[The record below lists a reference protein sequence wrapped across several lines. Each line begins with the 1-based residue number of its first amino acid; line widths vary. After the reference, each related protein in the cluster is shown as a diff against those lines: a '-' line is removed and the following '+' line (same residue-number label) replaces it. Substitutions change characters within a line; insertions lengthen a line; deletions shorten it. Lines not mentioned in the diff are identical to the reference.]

1 MLLKRVEAM
10 VALAEVI
17 EDVDKNTV
25 KIGGIGWKWTKVRVK
40 RACGLSEL
48 SIDLV
53 LSNWQIYNP
62 RLVTRAIWWNG
73 CQNQIA
79 G

>member
-25 KIGGIGWKWTKVRVK
+25 KIGGIG
-40 RACGLSEL
+40 
-48 SIDLV
+48 
-53 LSNWQIYNP
+53 
-62 RLVTRAIWWNG
+62 
-73 CQNQIA
+73 
-79 G
+79 